1 MTTKTDNNSNLKLQI
16 PTAVPRVRRI
26 SFPFGRRTPLYKYF
40 VEGDM
45 AHSHFIAFLSG
56 VFPAGEEFF
65 IRSVRAFSDQIVD
78 QGLKERVAGF
88 IGQEAKH
95 GNQHRELNRKLIDLG
110 YPIGYLDPGDQ
121 LLDGIVAIESRVPG
135 YLRLAVTA
143 AFEHYTAV
151 LAERV
156 LESPWVQQVPHD
168 PEVINLLNWHALEEL
183 EHKSVAFDVYRTAG
197 GPEWLRVAT
206 MAVILTITWP
216 VVVLALLVGMLVDPY
231 ARRHPITF
239 IAQMRALN
247 RSPLLRGLFGKL
259 SLYLRPGFHPD
270 DIDTGALLAQWQQ
283 ELFGPQ
289 GTLNDITKGS
299 RPSELSRQ

>member
-1 MTTKTDNNSNLKLQI
+1 MTTRTESIGNVQLPVS
-16 PTAVPRVRRI
+16 TAVPNVRRI

-45 AHSHFIAFLSG
+45 AHSHFIAFISG

-65 IRSVRAFSDQIVD
+65 IRSVRAFSDEIID
-78 QGLKERVAGF
+78 QGLRERVAGF

-110 YPIGYLDPGDQ
+110 YLIGYFDPGDQ
-121 LLDGIVAIESRVPG
+121 LLGRIIAVESRVPG
-135 YLRLAVTA
+135 YIRLAATA

-183 EHKSVAFDVYRTAG
+183 EHKSVAFDVYRAVG
-197 GPEWLRVAT
+197 GPEWLRIVT
-206 MAVILTITWP
+206 MAVILAITGP
-216 VVVLALLVGMLVDPY
+216 VVTLALFVGMLVDPY
-231 ARRHPITF
+231 ARRHPIAFARQTW
-239 IAQMRALN
+239 ALN
-247 RSPLLRGLFGKL
+247 RSPLLRGLFGK
-259 SLYLRPGFHPD
+259 SALYLRPGFHPD
-270 DIDTGALLAQWQQ
+270 DIDTGPLLAQWQE
-283 ELFGPQ
+283 ELFGAH
-289 GTLNDITKGS
+289 GTLNDITKNSRTSGS
-299 RPSELSRQ
+299 L